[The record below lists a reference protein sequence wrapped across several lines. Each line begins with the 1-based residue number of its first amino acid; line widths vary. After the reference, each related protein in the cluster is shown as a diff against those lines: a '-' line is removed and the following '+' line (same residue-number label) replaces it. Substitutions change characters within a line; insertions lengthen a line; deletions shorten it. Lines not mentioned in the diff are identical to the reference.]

1 MNEGKDSETAT
12 LSIRKKYLANLNKT
26 FENLETTDLQHQDLI
41 STVLT
46 IEKMPDCRLE
56 NGLDLR
62 HKLFSENDRAI
73 DLVTKFLRD
82 RSMTIESM
90 K

>member
-1 MNEGKDSETAT
+1 MNDGLDAEAAM
-12 LSIRKKYLANLNKT
+12 LSVKAKYISKIDKTFANLDT
-26 FENLETTDLQHQDLI
+26 MELQHQDLI